1 MGRKKYVQ
9 HTPKTKKALTKV
21 VERNGKLVHIYVD
34 TGLPIISS
42 TAEYMHNVENAVIPH
57 TDCRYCGKSTDA
69 ISSLCYE
76 CRELNKDLEMKMKR
90 IAKVTREQVKEGTVT
105 ETDKGLVP
113 DKFGVTDASWK
124 PYADTPVIEEAY
136 RTCSKCYIVLPRDF
150 GRKRLCEDCRK

>member
-34 TGLPIISS
+34 TGLPIITS
-42 TAEYMHNVENAVIPH
+42 TAEYMLNVENAVIPH

-76 CRELNKDLEMKMKR
+76 CRELNKDLEMKMKNG
-90 IAKVTREQVKEGTVT
+90 IKK
-105 ETDKGLVP
+105 
-113 DKFGVTDASWK
+113 
-124 PYADTPVIEEAY
+124 
-136 RTCSKCYIVLPRDF
+136 
-150 GRKRLCEDCRK
+150 